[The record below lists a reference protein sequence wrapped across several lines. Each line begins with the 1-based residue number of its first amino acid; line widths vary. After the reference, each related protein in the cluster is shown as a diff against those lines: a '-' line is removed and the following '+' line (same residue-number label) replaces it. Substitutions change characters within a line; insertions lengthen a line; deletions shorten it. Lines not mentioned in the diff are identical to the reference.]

1 MGRTM
6 AVEWYLRDLQ
16 GDYGPFGSAGLRKKL
31 GSFTSLENVLIWR
44 EGFQDWKPVAEVFES
59 SDDPSALNQRRLV
72 KRRWALYGLALGI
85 LLFAADV
92 IFEWRGKQYLPWA
105 GNTAENIGRVV
116 GSVGIPA
123 LLFFL
128 VGALKDA
135 LFSPWNVG
143 ARTAAVAAETSP
155 QIATGVRTAHG
166 YHNFIARNWRGEYPL
181 FVSYWIF
188 GVIGNWVLPLIM
200 VGLAGV
206 FDSKAGFRPIYLFG
220 FILSVWLAYIG
231 MSGWLW
237 VGVWRSANRYIER
250 KSLRLE
256 RAPWGGVAKLMAV
269 IAFVQ
274 IAAAMIVY
282 GIPQV
287 TEATGVAFMD
297 DPRIPPY
304 SIRVM
309 RNGTEAEITGGIKYG
324 LTDDFRKI
332 LGASRQIKV
341 VHLNSIGGRIG
352 EGEKLYSLFRDMRLT
367 TYVSAECLSAC
378 TLAFSGGVERVLLHG
393 AILGFHRGSF
403 AGADQPD
410 SAELRGQRKIFTEA
424 GYDAPFIAH
433 ALATPSSQMWRPS
446 ETELLKSGVI
456 TKVSNGSD
464 YAFSGLPVDA
474 TREALSKLIGGS
486 TGIFVVIR
494 ERFPKEY
501 DDIVSSYYHAFVA
514 GKTATEA
521 TAVLRDQLGAVI
533 SANSHLADDDVLI
546 DLGNLVADQLATLQ
560 KQSTA
565 NCYNF
570 AATGGIY
577 NDMPSA
583 LAKREFDINERI
595 LRTATTRPG
604 ADAQAKELWPK
615 FSGRLAAK
623 GITKSDLDLVQGAK
637 VADRQQA
644 KFCSVLIAL
653 YREAAALPQREGA
666 VILRSLVSAK

>member
-1 MGRTM
+1 M

-16 GDYGPFGSAGLRKKL
+16 GDYGPFGPAGLRKKL
-31 GSFTSLENVLIWR
+31 GSFTSLDNVLIWR
-44 EGFQDWKPVAEVFES
+44 EAFQDWKPVAEVFEAFN
-59 SDDPSALNQRRLV
+59 DPSALNQRRLV

-85 LLFAADV
+85 LLFAADLV
-92 IFEWRGKQYLPWA
+92 FEWRGSQYLPWA
-105 GNTAENIGRVV
+105 VNKAENIGRVF
-116 GSVGIPA
+116 GSVGMTA

-128 VGALKDA
+128 AGALKDA
-135 LFSPWNVG
+135 LFSRWNV
-143 ARTAAVAAETSP
+143 AAKPAAVAAEAP
-155 QIATGVRTAHG
+155 RQIASGGLTAPG
-166 YHNFIARNWRGEYPL
+166 YINFIARNWRGEYPL

-220 FILSVWLAYIG
+220 FIVSVWLLYIG

-237 VGVWRSANRYIER
+237 VGVWRSADRYIER

-287 TEATGVAFMD
+287 TEATRVAFMD

-332 LGASRQIKV
+332 LGASRQIRV
-341 VHLNSIGGRIG
+341 VHLNSVGGRIG
-352 EGEKLYSLFRDMRLT
+352 EGEKLYNLFRDMRLT

-393 AILGFHRGSF
+393 AVLGFHRGSF
-403 AGADQPD
+403 AGEDHPD
-410 SAELRGQRKIFTEA
+410 SPELRGQRKIFTEA

-474 TREALSKLIGGS
+474 SREALSKLIDRS
-486 TGIFVVIR
+486 TRIFVVIR

-501 DDIVSSYYHAFVA
+501 DDMVSSYYQAFVA

-521 TAVLRDQLGAVI
+521 TAVLRDEVGAVI

-570 AATGGIY
+570 AMTGGVY

-583 LAKREFDINERI
+583 LAKRELDINERI
-595 LRTATTRPG
+595 LRTSTARPG
-604 ADAQAKELWPK
+604 ANAQVKELWPK

-644 KFCSVLIAL
+644 RVCSVLIAL

-666 VILRSLVSAK
+666 IILRSLVSAK